1 MCTMAKVFVDIIL
14 KFILSTPSFNLV
26 LFVFYKKISSYQYQF
41 HINIIFI
48 QKS

>member
-26 LFVFYKKISSYQYQF
+26 LFVFSISSLMYPVLSCVTVL
-41 HINIIFI
+41 IV
-48 QKS
+48 SSL